1 MQTRHVISD
10 PSLFPVKIGGEK
22 KGLSD
27 KFSEFF
33 QIELK
38 NIRRPLMILNTE
50 RRNDQV
56 EQRLELRCS
65 SATLANVI
73 TEGTNCSRFEAEI
86 ITEKAEEIFQLGD
99 YSQRSSLQP
108 GQMIWQAIDADEPPG
123 KPLRKCKYK
132 RIVLTVHRLEED
144 REVRYKEGM
153 SAKRGQQVLRMASE
167 AFDQGMLLTVEDLAL
182 LLDCNERTIRNDIK
196 SISQKLKIVIPT
208 RGNKCDIGP
217 GITHREKVIELF
229 IQGNDPVQIGRDL
242 THSLKAV
249 ERYIHSFCR
258 IVYCQEQVHNT
269 LQTAQ
274 IVGVSVALVNRCL
287 ELKNKFYNRP
297 EYKERIE
304 EIQALGTQF
313 WEAQDSKKKLGR
325 KLGRQK

>member
-1 MQTRHVISD
+1 MISD
-10 PSLFPVKIGGEK
+10 PGLFPVKIGGEK

-108 GQMIWQAIDADEPPG
+108 G
-123 KPLRKCKYK
+123 
-132 RIVLTVHRLEED
+132 
-144 REVRYKEGM
+144 
-153 SAKRGQQVLRMASE
+153 
-167 AFDQGMLLTVEDLAL
+167 
-182 LLDCNERTIRNDIK
+182 
-196 SISQKLKIVIPT
+196 
-208 RGNKCDIGP
+208 
-217 GITHREKVIELF
+217 
-229 IQGNDPVQIGRDL
+229 
-242 THSLKAV
+242 
-249 ERYIHSFCR
+249 
-258 IVYCQEQVHNT
+258 
-269 LQTAQ
+269 
-274 IVGVSVALVNRCL
+274 
-287 ELKNKFYNRP
+287 
-297 EYKERIE
+297 
-304 EIQALGTQF
+304 
-313 WEAQDSKKKLGR
+313 
-325 KLGRQK
+325 